1 MKKKFTLLFSTMLL
15 LLLSACGQTVSNEVK
30 STNEEKADKK
40 ETRIASL
47 SIHLTNDLL
56 ALGIKPVGS
65 VVGGELKDFLPH
77 VKDQL
82 KDTTKLGPAKDPD
95 MEALLELTPSV
106 IYLDKE
112 FAGQDLS
119 KYEKVASTEVFDLNE
134 GTWRDHLRSIGKL
147 VDREQQAE
155 QFIAD
160 YEKQTEEVRTL
171 IENELGDGSKVMAIR
186 VTAKELRVFST
197 KRPMGPILFED
208 LGLKPA
214 NGIEELDSNQPYEV
228 ISQEVLPDF
237 DADAIFVV
245 VNSDDEAQTAFKQL
259 QESPIWKGLKA
270 VKGNHIYV
278 VPDQPWLDY
287 SALGNKMAM
296 DHAKEIFSK

>member
-1 MKKKFTLLFSTMLL
+1 MKNTLTLSLITILL
-15 LLLSACGQTVSNEVK
+15 LLLSACGQTASNEDK
-30 STNEEKADKK
+30 STNEEKADNK

-112 FAGQDLS
+112 FAGQDVS
-119 KYEKVASTEVFDLNE
+119 KYEKIASTEVFDLDE

-147 VDREQQAE
+147 ADREQQAE

-160 YEKQTEEVRTL
+160 YEKQTKEVRTL
-171 IENELGDGSKVMAIR
+171 IKNKLGEDSKVMAIR

-214 NGIEELDSNQPYEV
+214 KGIEELASTQPYEV

-245 VNSDDEAQTAFKQL
+245 VNRDDEAQTAFKQL

-270 VKGNHIYV
+270 VKGNHVYE

-287 SALGNKMAM
+287 SALGNKMAI

>member
-1 MKKKFTLLFSTMLL
+1 MKKKLTIIFSIILTLV
-15 LLLSACGQTVSNEVK
+15 LSACGQNSSNDNNSVK
-30 STNEEKADKK
+30 ENKSNNEEP
-40 ETRIASL
+40 RIASL

-56 ALGIKPVGS
+56 ALGITPVGS
-65 VVGGELKDFLPH
+65 VIGGELKDFLPH

-82 KDTTKLGPAKDPD
+82 KDTKKLGPVKDPD
-95 MEALLELTPSV
+95 MEALIELNPSV

-112 FAGQDLS
+112 FSGQDVS
-119 KYEKVASTEVFDLNE
+119 KYEKIAPTHVFNLDE
-134 GTWRDHLRSIGKL
+134 GTWRDHLKSIGKL

-155 QFIAD
+155 QFISD
-160 YEKQTEEVRTL
+160 YEKQTKEVRTL
-171 IENELGDGSKVMAIR
+171 IKNKLGEDSKVMAIR

-197 KRPMGPILFED
+197 KRPMGPILFQD

-214 NGIEELDSNQPYEV
+214 NGVEDLDTNRPYEV

-245 VNSDDEAQTAFKQL
+245 VNRDDEAQTAFKQL
-259 QESPIWKGLKA
+259 EESPIWKGLKA
-270 VKGNHIYV
+270 VKSNQVYV
-278 VPDQPWLDY
+278 IPDQPWLDY

>member
-1 MKKKFTLLFSTMLL
+1 MKKQLTILFSILL
-15 LLLSACGQTVSNEVK
+15 LLVLSACGQTSSNEDK
-30 STNEEKADKK
+30 PANEDKTDNK
-40 ETRIASL
+40 ETKIASL

-56 ALGIKPVGS
+56 ALGIKPIGS
-65 VVGGELKDFLPH
+65 VIGGDLKDFLPH

-82 KDTTKLGPAKDPD
+82 EDTKKLGPAKDPD
-95 MEALLELTPSV
+95 MEALIELHPSV

-112 FAGQDLS
+112 FAGQDVS
-119 KYEKVASTEVFDLNE
+119 KYEKIAPTEVFDLNE

-147 VDREQQAE
+147 VNREPQAE
-155 QFIAD
+155 QFIED
-160 YEKQTEEVRTL
+160 YEKQTQEVKTL
-171 IENELGDGSKVMAIR
+171 IKKKLGEDSTVMAIR

-214 NGIEELDSNQPYEV
+214 KGIEELDSNQPYEV

-245 VNSDDEAQTAFKQL
+245 VNRDDEAQTAFKQL
-259 QESPIWKGLKA
+259 ETSPLWKGLKA
-270 VKGNHIYV
+270 VKGNHVYV
-278 VPDQPWLDY
+278 ISDQPWLDY

>member
-1 MKKKFTLLFSTMLL
+1 MKKKLTILFSILL
-15 LLLSACGQTVSNEVK
+15 LLVLSACGQTASNEAK
-30 STNEEKADKK
+30 STSEGKSDNK
-40 ETRIASL
+40 ETKIASL

-65 VVGGELKDFLPH
+65 VIGGDLKDFLPH

-82 KDTTKLGPAKDPD
+82 KDTKKLGPVKDPD
-95 MEALLELTPSV
+95 MEALIELHPSV
-106 IYLDKE
+106 IYLDEE
-112 FAGQDLS
+112 FAGQDVS
-119 KYEKVASTEVFDLNE
+119 KYEKIAPTEVFDLNE
-134 GTWRDHLRSIGKL
+134 GTWRDHLRAIGKL
-147 VDREQQAE
+147 VDHEPQAE
-155 QFIAD
+155 QFIKD
-160 YEKQTEEVRTL
+160 YEKQTQEVKTL
-171 IENELGDGSKVMAIR
+171 IKNKLGEDSKVMAIR

-214 NGIEELDSNQPYEV
+214 KGIEELDSNQPYEV
-228 ISQEVLPDF
+228 ISQEILPDF

-259 QESPIWKGLKA
+259 EESPLWKGLKA
-270 VKGNHIYV
+270 VKDNHVYV
-278 VPDQPWLDY
+278 ISDQPWLDY

-296 DHAKEIFSK
+296 DQAKEIFSK

>member
-1 MKKKFTLLFSTMLL
+1 MKKKLTILFSTMLL
-15 LLLSACGQTVSNEVK
+15 LLLSACGQTASNEAK
-30 STNEEKADKK
+30 SSKEQKAENK

-56 ALGIKPVGS
+56 ALGIKPIGS

-82 KDTTKLGPAKDPD
+82 KDTKQLGPAKDPD
-95 MEALLELTPSV
+95 MEALLELSPSV

-112 FAGQDLS
+112 FGGQDVS
-119 KYEKVASTEVFDLNE
+119 KYEKIASTEVFNLDE

-147 VDREQQAE
+147 VNREQQAE
-155 QFIAD
+155 KFIAD
-160 YEKQTEEVRTL
+160 YEKQTKEVRNL
-171 IENELGDGSKVMAIR
+171 INNKLGEDSKVMAIR

-214 NGIEELDSNQPYEV
+214 NGIEELESNQPYEV

-245 VNSDDEAQTAFKQL
+245 VNSDDDAQTAFKQL

-270 VKGNHIYV
+270 VKGNHVYV
-278 VPDQPWLDY
+278 IPDQPWLDY
-287 SALGNKMAM
+287 SALGNRLAM
-296 DHAKEIFSK
+296 DDAKEIFSK

>member
-1 MKKKFTLLFSTMLL
+1 MKKKLTILFSTMLL
-15 LLLSACGQTVSNEVK
+15 LLLSACGQTASNEAK
-30 STNEEKADKK
+30 SSNEQKAENK

-56 ALGIKPVGS
+56 ALGIKPIGS

-82 KDTTKLGPAKDPD
+82 KDTKQLGPAKDPD
-95 MEALLELTPSV
+95 MEALLELSPSV

-112 FAGQDLS
+112 FGGQDVS
-119 KYEKVASTEVFDLNE
+119 KYEKIASTEVFNLDE

-147 VDREQQAE
+147 VNREQQAE
-155 QFIAD
+155 KFIAD
-160 YEKQTEEVRTL
+160 YEKQTKEVRNL
-171 IENELGDGSKVMAIR
+171 INNKLGEDSKVMAIR

-214 NGIEELDSNQPYEV
+214 NGIEELESNQPYEV

-245 VNSDDEAQTAFKQL
+245 VNSDDDAQTAFKQL

-270 VKGNHIYV
+270 VKGNHVYV
-278 VPDQPWLDY
+278 IPDQPWLDY
-287 SALGNKMAM
+287 SALGNKLAM
-296 DHAKEIFSK
+296 DDAKEIFSK

>member
-1 MKKKFTLLFSTMLL
+1 MKKKLTILFSTMLL
-15 LLLSACGQTVSNEVK
+15 LLLSACGQTASNEAK
-30 STNEEKADKK
+30 SSKEQKAENK

-56 ALGIKPVGS
+56 ALGIKPIGS

-82 KDTTKLGPAKDPD
+82 KDTKQLGPAKDPD
-95 MEALLELTPSV
+95 MEALLELSPSV

-112 FAGQDLS
+112 FGGQDVS
-119 KYEKVASTEVFDLNE
+119 KYEKIASTEVFNLDE

-147 VDREQQAE
+147 VNREQQAE
-155 QFIAD
+155 KFIAD
-160 YEKQTEEVRTL
+160 YEKQTKEVRNL
-171 IENELGDGSKVMAIR
+171 INNKLGEDSKVMAIR

-214 NGIEELDSNQPYEV
+214 NGIEELESNQPYEV

-237 DADAIFVV
+237 DAGAIFVV
-245 VNSDDEAQTAFKQL
+245 VNSDDDAQTAFKQL

-270 VKGNHIYV
+270 VKGNHVYV
-278 VPDQPWLDY
+278 IPDQPWLDY
-287 SALGNKMAM
+287 SALGNKLAM
-296 DHAKEIFSK
+296 DDAKEIFSK